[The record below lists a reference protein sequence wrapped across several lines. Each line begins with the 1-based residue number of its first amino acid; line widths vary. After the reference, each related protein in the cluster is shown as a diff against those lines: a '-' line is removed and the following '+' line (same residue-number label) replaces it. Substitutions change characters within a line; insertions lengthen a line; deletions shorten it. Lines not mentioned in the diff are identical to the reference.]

1 MNISKMSL
9 NAFFSLL
16 VVSLLAGAGPA
27 NATGTAI
34 KAKSEEVVLLPG
46 QSITLSIPCG
56 TAPGCG
62 TGGFALFDANVN
74 LSIQVVQCGLAT
86 GDSCSV
92 DVTGFFGKQVA
103 AGSGGSGCP
112 GFVSACQSFN
122 FSFPFGNLTGV
133 NKQVAFTGYATII
146 NNPSSAQDQVTV
158 AISWTAVYDP
168 AE

>member
-1 MNISKMSL
+1 MVRTSVRL
-9 NAFFSLL
+9 CTFFSLM
-16 VVSLLAGAGPA
+16 VVSLLAGVGPA
-27 NATGTAI
+27 NAATATAI
-34 KAKSEEVVLLPG
+34 KSKSQEVVLMPG

-62 TGGFALFDANVN
+62 TNGFALFDANVN

-92 DVTGFFGKQVA
+92 DVTGFFGTQA
-103 AGSGGSGCP
+103 AGSGG
-112 GFVSACQSFN
+112 SFN

-133 NKQVAFTGYATII
+133 NKQVAFTGYSTII

-158 AISWTAVYDP
+158 TISWTAVYDP
-168 AE
+168 QE